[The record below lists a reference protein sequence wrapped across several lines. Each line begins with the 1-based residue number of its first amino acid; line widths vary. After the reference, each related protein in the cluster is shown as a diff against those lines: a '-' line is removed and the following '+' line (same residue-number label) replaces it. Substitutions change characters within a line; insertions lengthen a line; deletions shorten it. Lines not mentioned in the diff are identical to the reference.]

1 MINLRHI
8 YTSVDIGTDTIKI
21 VVCELYHSKLNLLSS
36 SSTKSKGIKKGLI
49 VSVEE
54 ASSSLKSA
62 IDEVESKLGFR
73 IHDVVVSIPS
83 YFAEFS
89 LIKGEVDIMSPEGIV
104 TGKDVIDVL
113 QQGMANMEVNREMVT
128 IMPIDFIIDGVDIVK
143 DPKGKTGKKLESRAI
158 LVTTPKKNIYS
169 VLNLLEKNGLEA
181 VDISLSGIGD
191 IYALKTRELD
201 DKVGAIIDIGSDITN
216 ISLYNKGIIV
226 KNTIIDIGGKAI
238 DNDISY
244 MYKTSMVEARK
255 VKEKFA
261 LATKKYANAGDLYDL
276 VTENG
281 KTIKVNQ
288 YEISEVV
295 MARLEDIISLAK
307 KEISDLTNKRIEYII
322 ITGGTSNIPDM
333 EYLIRDI
340 FGPIAIVAHTALI
353 GIRNNKYSSALGNI
367 IYYISKERLK
377 GALTSM
383 ISSEDE
389 ETLSSTKK
397 NLINISNESM
407 LGKVAEYFFG
417 E

>member
-8 YTSVDIGTDTIKI
+8 YTSIDIGTDTIKL
-21 VVCELYHSKLNLLSS
+21 VVCELYHNKINLLAA

-49 VSVEE
+49 VSVDE

-62 IDEVESKLGFR
+62 IDEVENKLGIK
-73 IHDVVVSIPS
+73 IHDVIVSIPS

-89 LIKGEVDIMSPEGIV
+89 LIKGEVDIMNPEGIISSE
-104 TGKDVIDVL
+104 DVINVL
-113 QQGMANMEVNREMVT
+113 QQGMTNMEVNREMVT
-128 IMPIDFIIDGVDIVK
+128 IMPIDFIIDSKDVTK
-143 DPKGKTGKKLESRAI
+143 DPKGKLGKKLESRAI
-158 LVTTPKKNIYS
+158 LVTTPKKNVYS
-169 VLNLLEKNGLEA
+169 VLNLLEHNNLEA
-181 VDISLSGIGD
+181 VDISINGIGD
-191 IYALKTRELD
+191 MYALKTKDLE
-201 DKVGAIIDIGSDITN
+201 DKIGAIINIGSDITT

-226 KNTIIDIGGKAI
+226 KNSIIDIGGKTI

-244 MYKTSMVEARK
+244 MYKTSMIEAK
-255 VKEKFA
+255 QIKEKFA

-295 MARLEDIISLAK
+295 MARLEDILSLAK
-307 KEISDLTNKRIEYII
+307 YEISVLTNKKIEYII
-322 ITGGTSNIPDM
+322 ITGGTSNIPDL
-333 EYLIRDI
+333 EYLLRDM
-340 FGPIAIVAHTALI
+340 FGSIAIIGDTIVP
-353 GIRNNKYSSALGNI
+353 GIRHNKYSSVLGNI
-367 IYYISKERLK
+367 LYYISKERLK
-377 GALTSM
+377 GTLTTM

-389 ETLSSTKK
+389 ANLSSTKK